1 MNYESIIVVSVVLIL
16 AALAA
21 WRVAKKGAPCE
32 CGGSHKACSHKGG
45 RSCCDCCGD

>member
-32 CGGSHKACSHKGG
+32 CGGSHKACSSKSGC
-45 RSCCDCCGD
+45 SCCDCCGD